1 MLGWLGKTIV
11 VVLFTAAGVA
21 AGAIVGLVTCGDD
34 APDGVSGGF
43 DSAELDC
50 LEYHVL
56 PGAAIGLVV
65 GIVLGLGLALRHLE
79 E

>member
-1 MLGWLGKTIV
+1 MLGWLGKTLV
-11 VVLFTAAGVA
+11 VVLVTAAGVA
-21 AGAIVGLVTCGDD
+21 AGAIVGALTCGEDT
-34 APDGVSGGF
+34 PDNLTGGF
-43 DSAELDC
+43 TSAELDC

-65 GIVLGLGLALRHLE
+65 GLVLGLGLALRHLE